1 MHKDTQKLLFVCLVS
16 ILETVVEE
24 IFYLV
29 LEGLDNYD
37 YLCELDKSKLSAL
50 VSIRVQLGGPV
61 GSKKG

>member
-29 LEGLDNYD
+29 IEGLDNYD
-37 YLCELDKSKLSAL
+37 YL
-50 VSIRVQLGGPV
+50 
-61 GSKKG
+61 